1 MSSTLP
7 LPAAAGT
14 PAARPSLRRVHRQE
28 SRTAW
33 LMSAPALAAL
43 LLFVV
48 LPFVLA
54 IVFSFTNQ
62 RLLSPNPTEFVGLRN
77 YDRLLS
83 VTVVPIQAEKTEA
96 GQPVLDAQGQPQ
108 YPRLRS
114 VVRGNPAYVG
124 YEDYREVSAL
134 NVDGTRYTLVAK
146 DPLFWRGLFN
156 IAFFVLLVVPLQCG
170 AALGCALLINQKLPG
185 MTLYRTIFFSPV
197 VISMVVISIVWTF
210 LYDRQYGL
218 VNQLLGNLSFGLIQP
233 IDWLGDPAVA
243 MVAIVIM
250 SAWQAMGFQ
259 MVIFLAGLQSIS
271 PDLYEAASLDGA
283 KVWNKFRHIT
293 LPGLRN
299 TTVFILTAT
308 TMQAFALFTQIDV
321 MTQGGPEDSTV
332 TVMYSVVR
340 TGFREQDIAY
350 GSTIT
355 VVFFVIIL
363 LIAFLQR
370 RLITGSDK

>member
-1 MSSTLP
+1 MSQAIVLTT
-7 LPAAAGT
+7 AGT
-14 PAARPSLRRVHRQE
+14 SDARPSVRRMHRQE
-28 SRTAW
+28 SRTAL
-33 LMSAPALAAL
+33 LMSAPALGGL

-48 LPFVLA
+48 LPFLLA
-54 IVFSFTNQ
+54 IVFSFTDQ

-77 YDRLLS
+77 YDRLLNVS
-83 VTVVPIQAEKTEA
+83 IVPIETERDQA
-96 GQPVLDAQGQPQ
+96 GQPVLDAQGRPQ
-108 YPRLRS
+108 YPRLRA
-114 VVRGNPAYVG
+114 VIRANPAYEG
-124 YEDYREVSAL
+124 YREVFS
-134 NVDGTRYTLVAK
+134 VDAAGKRYVLAAK
-146 DPLFWRGLFN
+146 DPLFWRGLAN
-156 IAFFVLLVVPLQCG
+156 IVLFVLLVVPLQCG

-185 MTLYRTIFFSPV
+185 MTFFRTVFFSPV

-210 LYDRQYGL
+210 LYDRQFGL
-218 VNQLLGNLSFGLIQP
+218 VNQLLGALSFGLIGP

-243 MVAIVIM
+243 MIAIVIM
-250 SAWQAMGFQ
+250 SAWQGMGFQ

-271 PDLYEAASLDGA
+271 VDLYEAASLDGA
-283 KVWNKFRHIT
+283 NAWQKFRNVT

-332 TVMYSVVR
+332 TVMYSAVR

-355 VVFFVIIL
+355 VVFFLMIL
-363 LIAFLQR
+363 GIAFLQR
-370 RLITGSDK
+370 RLISGSEK

>member
-7 LPAAAGT
+7 LPAAAGA
-14 PAARPSLRRVHRQE
+14 PAARPSLRRVHTQE
-28 SRTAW
+28 SRTAL
-33 LMSAPALAAL
+33 LMSAPALIGL

-83 VTVVPIQAEKTEA
+83 VTVVPIQAQKTAA
-96 GQPVLDAQGQPQ
+96 GTPVLDAKGQPQ
-108 YPRLRS
+108 YPRLRN
-114 VVRGNPAYVG
+114 VLRGDPSYAG
-124 YEDYREVSAL
+124 YQDYREVTAL
-134 NVDGTRYTLVAK
+134 NVGGTRYTLVAK

-156 IAFFVLLVVPLQCG
+156 IALFVLMVVPLQCG
-170 AALGCALLINQKLPG
+170 AALACALLINQKLPG

-210 LYDRQYGL
+210 LYDRQFGL
-218 VNQLLGNLSFGLIQP
+218 VNQLLGHLSFGLIPP

-243 MVAIVIM
+243 MIAIVIM

-283 KVWNKFRHIT
+283 KVWHKFRHIT

-355 VVFFVIIL
+355 VVFFVLIL
-363 LIAFLQR
+363 AIAFLQR
-370 RLITGSDK
+370 RLIAGSDK